1 MKKPILKMWTEN
13 GALRAT
19 VSRCKKI
26 EKLAAEIA
34 YLWGDFDQ
42 SNVEHAE
49 SIIAAAET
57 ARLDAAL
64 AAQMRAEERD

>member
-1 MKKPILKMWTEN
+1 MKKPILKRWSEN

-19 VSRCKKI
+19 VARCKRI

-34 YLWGDFDQ
+34 SLWGDFDQ

-49 SIIAAAET
+49 GIIAASEFT
-57 ARLDAAL
+57 RIDAAL
-64 AAQMRAEERD
+64 NAQMRAEEA